1 MSRYHVFLSYT
12 KEDGEEQTLLQY
24 NTTED
29 EIRSK
34 ILTPLNQGH
43 AFFLIG
49 YVIKPSAIHQ
59 LQIYRSERE
68 YQNLVLP
75 DGRSPIGRQHEYV
88 RYYFDH
94 DQVQGVED
102 CTAYFLSKSDKD
114 VVEETEQLQDRIEEF
129 GVADTSRHPPRVRSG
144 NWFSSRDNINIFVP
158 CTLAYFGQLLF
169 LVLQRW
175 VDSQNVDLFTMVYRG
190 NTILTFWSILS
201 AAISFT
207 LVFGSTFFFSKKGWK
222 SRYIA
227 IMNAISLLVLL
238 VVNIPMNFNL
248 DTAQAEYPIIVY
260 STPMLI
266 IVGEIAL
273 ISYTLFMNFE
283 GLLIK
288 EQELLHQELTR
299 VLGSLLTMP
308 FVIMIIG
315 LLVTFLSQTTLAWKM
330 VFPIWFGY
338 LILGAGLWVL
348 AIHVKI
354 RELQFLL
361 SNQIDSIPLTNT
373 LPTLPTNDQSDGELL

>member
-1 MSRYHVFLSYT
+1 MSWYHVFLSYA
-12 KEDGEEQTLLQY
+12 KENEEEQTLLQY
-24 NTTED
+24 NATEA
-29 EIRSK
+29 EILSK
-34 ILTPLNQGH
+34 IITPLNQGQ

-49 YVIKPSAIHQ
+49 YVIKPSAVLQ

-94 DQVQGVED
+94 NQVQGVED
-102 CTAYFLSKSDKD
+102 CTASFLTLSDNEML
-114 VVEETEQLQDRIEEF
+114 EETEQLQDRIEEF
-129 GVADTSRHPPRVRSG
+129 VAADTSLRTPRLANG
-144 NWFSSRDNINIFVP
+144 KGLSSRYNLKIFVP
-158 CTLAYFGQLLF
+158 CTLAYFGHLVF

-175 VDSQNVDLFTMVYRG
+175 IDSQNADFFAMVYRG

-207 LVFGSTFFFSKKGWK
+207 LVFGSTFFLTKKGWK
-222 SRYIA
+222 SSYIA
-227 IMNAISLLVLL
+227 IINAISLLVLL
-238 VVNIPMNFNL
+238 VINIPMNFNL
-248 DTAQAEYPIIVY
+248 ETAQAEYPIIVY

-266 IVGEIAL
+266 MVGEIAL
-273 ISYTLFMNFE
+273 ISYTLFMKFE

-288 EQELLHQELTR
+288 EKELLHQEMTR
-299 VLGSLLTMP
+299 MLGSLLTMP

-315 LLVTFLSQTTLAWKM
+315 LLVTFLSQTTLAWKI
-330 VFPIWFGY
+330 VFPVWFGY
-338 LILGAGLWVL
+338 LILGAVLWVL

-354 RELQFLL
+354 KELQHHL
-361 SNQIDSIPLTNT
+361 SDQIDSLTLENT
-373 LPTLPTNDQSDGELL
+373 FPTLPSNTQSDHEIL

>member
-1 MSRYHVFLSYT
+1 MSWYHVFLSYT

-24 NTTED
+24 NTTEE

-34 ILTPLNQGH
+34 IITPMNLGQ

-49 YVIKPSAIHQ
+49 YVIKPSAVLQ
-59 LQIYRSERE
+59 VQIYRSERE

-75 DGRSPIGRQHEYV
+75 DGRSPIGRQQDYV

-94 DQVQGVED
+94 NQVQGVED
-102 CTAYFLSKSDKD
+102 LTASFLSMPTKD
-114 VVEETEQLQDRIEEF
+114 EVEEAEQLQDRIEEF
-129 GVADTSRHPPRVRSG
+129 VAADSPLRTSRVGRTNG
-144 NWFSSRDNINIFVP
+144 LCSRYNLKIFVP
-158 CTLAYFGQLLF
+158 CTLAYFGQLVF

-175 VDSQNVDLFTMVYRG
+175 VDSQNGDFFTTVYRG
-190 NTILTFWSILS
+190 NTILTFWSIVS
-201 AAISFT
+201 AAISFA
-207 LVFGSTFFFSKKGWK
+207 VIFGVTFFLSKRGWR
-222 SRYIA
+222 SSYIA
-227 IMNAISLLVLL
+227 IINAISLLVLL

-248 DTAQAEYPIIVY
+248 GTTQAEYPIIVY

-266 IVGEIAL
+266 MVGEITL
-273 ISYTLFMNFE
+273 ISYTLFMNFD

-288 EQELLHQELTR
+288 EKELLHQEMTR

-315 LLVTFLSQTTLAWKM
+315 ILVTFLSRTTLAWKM
-330 VFPIWFGY
+330 VFPTWFGY
-338 LILGAGLWVL
+338 LILGAVIWVL

-354 RELQFLL
+354 RELQYHL
-361 SNQIDSIPLTNT
+361 SDQIDSIT
-373 LPTLPTNDQSDGELL
+373 LEDTFPTLPNT

>member
-1 MSRYHVFLSYT
+1 MSWYHVFLSYT

-24 NTTED
+24 NTTEE

-34 ILTPLNQGH
+34 IITPMNLGQ

-49 YVIKPSAIHQ
+49 YVIKPSAVLQ

-75 DGRSPIGRQHEYV
+75 DGRSPIGRQQDYV

-94 DQVQGVED
+94 NQVQGVED
-102 CTAYFLSKSDKD
+102 LTASFLSMPTKD
-114 VVEETEQLQDRIEEF
+114 EVEEAEQLQDRIEEF
-129 GVADTSRHPPRVRSG
+129 VAADSPLRTSRVGRTNGLRSRY
-144 NWFSSRDNINIFVP
+144 NLKIFVP
-158 CTLAYFGQLLF
+158 CTLAYFGQLVF

-175 VDSQNVDLFTMVYRG
+175 VDSQNGDFFTTVYRG
-190 NTILTFWSILS
+190 NTILTFWSIVS
-201 AAISFT
+201 AAISFA
-207 LVFGSTFFFSKKGWK
+207 VIFGVTFFLSKRGWR
-222 SRYIA
+222 SSYIA
-227 IMNAISLLVLL
+227 IINAISLLVLL

-248 DTAQAEYPIIVY
+248 GTTQAEYPIIVY

-266 IVGEIAL
+266 MVGEITL
-273 ISYTLFMNFE
+273 ISYTLFMNFD

-288 EQELLHQELTR
+288 EKELLHQEMTR

-315 LLVTFLSQTTLAWKM
+315 ILVTFLSRTTLAWKM
-330 VFPIWFGY
+330 VFPTWFGY
-338 LILGAGLWVL
+338 LILGAVIWVL

-354 RELQFLL
+354 RELQYHL
-361 SNQIDSIPLTNT
+361 SDQIDSIT
-373 LPTLPTNDQSDGELL
+373 LEDTFPTLPNT

>member
-1 MSRYHVFLSYT
+1 MSWHHVFLSYT

-24 NTTED
+24 NTTEE

-34 ILTPLNQGH
+34 IITPMNLDQ
-43 AFFLIG
+43 AFFLLG
-49 YVIKPSAIHQ
+49 YVIKPSAVLQ

-94 DQVQGVED
+94 NQVQGVED
-102 CTAYFLSKSDKD
+102 LTASFLSMPTK
-114 VVEETEQLQDRIEEF
+114 VEVEEAEQLQDRIEEF
-129 GVADTSRHPPRVRSG
+129 VAADSPLRTSQVGRTNGLRSRY
-144 NWFSSRDNINIFVP
+144 NLKIFVP
-158 CTLAYFGQLLF
+158 CTLAYFGQLVF

-175 VDSQNVDLFTMVYRG
+175 VDSQNGDFFTTVYRG
-190 NTILTFWSILS
+190 NTILTFWAIVS
-201 AAISFT
+201 AAISFA
-207 LVFGSTFFFSKKGWK
+207 VIFGVTFFLSKRGWK
-222 SRYIA
+222 SSYIA
-227 IMNAISLLVLL
+227 IINAISLLVLL

-248 DTAQAEYPIIVY
+248 GTTQAEYPIIVY

-266 IVGEIAL
+266 MVGEIAL
-273 ISYTLFMNFE
+273 ISYTLFMNFD

-288 EQELLHQELTR
+288 EKELLHQEMTR
-299 VLGSLLTMP
+299 VFGSLLTMP

-315 LLVTFLSQTTLAWKM
+315 ILVTFLSQATLAWKM
-330 VFPIWFGY
+330 VFPMWFGY
-338 LILGAGLWVL
+338 LILGAVIWVL

-354 RELQFLL
+354 RELQYHL
-361 SNQIDSIPLTNT
+361 SDQIGSIPLENAF
-373 LPTLPTNDQSDGELL
+373 PTLPS